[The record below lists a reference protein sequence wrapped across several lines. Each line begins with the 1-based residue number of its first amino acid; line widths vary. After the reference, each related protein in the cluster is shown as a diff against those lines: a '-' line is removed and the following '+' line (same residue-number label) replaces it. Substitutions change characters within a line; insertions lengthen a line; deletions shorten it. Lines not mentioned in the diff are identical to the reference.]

1 MRGGKTFPRDGAE
14 ATPEQTNPVRTA
26 GPVRGREKPK
36 EIIVGFFNQGD
47 NMAIPWGSLAV
58 VLGPAFV
65 TVVGMMVVMPWVA
78 PPDVV
83 FGVWVPPNHL
93 RDPIMAWTRRRY
105 WRHVLGLAVVA
116 AGAGVSASAELS
128 IALGDGVLL
137 GVLVIGGFLNVAWA
151 HRVLG
156 VAKRDGQWMRGHH
169 EATIAKLVSESTGS
183 PSNILPGIA
192 AGLVAVTVAVGLI
205 RYPAL
210 PPGFLFTS
218 RPPGFRITGRI
229 RARWSSSVF
238 SCPRHWGR
246 RC

>member
-1 MRGGKTFPRDGAE
+1 
-14 ATPEQTNPVRTA
+14 
-26 GPVRGREKPK
+26 
-36 EIIVGFFNQGD
+36 
-47 NMAIPWGSLAV
+47 MAIPWGSLAV

-83 FGVWVPPNHL
+83 FGVRVPPNHL